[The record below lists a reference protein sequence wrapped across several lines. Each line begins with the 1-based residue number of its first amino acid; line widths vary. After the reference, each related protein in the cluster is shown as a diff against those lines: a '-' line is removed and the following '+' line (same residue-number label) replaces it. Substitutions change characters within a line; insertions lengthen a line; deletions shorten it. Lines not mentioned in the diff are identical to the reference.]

1 MNKLDNIAYFDKI
14 LKIRWVKMPNLERK
28 KTLSKIAAPGPTS
41 WVSIEVVLSNK
52 DESHIGQIFMRNLN
66 RTI

>member
-1 MNKLDNIAYFDKI
+1 MTKLDNIAYFDKYSKLGKWKCLI
-14 LKIRWVKMPNLERK
+14 WRKK